1 MVPKGVPNGPQ
12 PGRSLRGRLRPA
24 AVGRH
29 WLAARRQEDVPP
41 LPPPSKRG
49 VVSAPGYVHGALVHG
64 VSAHVLDRLLASPD
78 VVRLFAAMPPWMRPE
93 LEATRRA
100 VRLAAREYESLPA
113 AERGSTET
121 PAVEVGPVSPQEIST
136 YQASVLL
143 GVGERRVRQLA
154 ASGMGRLVA
163 GRWLLDRS
171 AVLAYAQH
179 RRGRRG
185 LAA

>member
-1 MVPKGVPNGPQ
+1 MPK
-12 PGRSLRGRLRPA
+12 PA
-24 AVGRH
+24 GN
-29 WLAARRQEDVPP
+29 LM
-41 LPPPSKRG
+41 
-49 VVSAPGYVHGALVHG
+49 SAPGYVHGALVHG

-100 VRLAAREYESLPA
+100 VRVAAQEYEALPTAGRGSAETPA
-113 AERGSTET
+113 AE
-121 PAVEVGPVSPQEIST
+121 VGPLSPHEIST

-154 ASGMGRLVA
+154 AGGMGRQVG

-171 AVLAYAQH
+171 AVLAYAQQ
-179 RRGRRG
+179 RRGRRD